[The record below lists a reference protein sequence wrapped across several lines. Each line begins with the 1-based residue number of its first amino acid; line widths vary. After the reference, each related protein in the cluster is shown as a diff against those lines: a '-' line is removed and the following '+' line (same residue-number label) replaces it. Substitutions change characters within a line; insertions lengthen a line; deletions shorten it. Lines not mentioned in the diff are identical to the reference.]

1 MVALQPFWA
10 GIRIEIVISLT
21 GQWMKFRKFL
31 LRIAD
36 IYRFILRVIK
46 DFFVPPYEWK
56 EILRQCYEVGNRS
69 LFLIGF
75 TAFIAGVVF
84 TRQSRPSLSSFG
96 AESWLPSLVSQAVVR
111 SLGPLITGLICAGKL
126 GSNIGAELGSMQVS
140 EQIDAME
147 VSGTRPFSYLVVSRI
162 TATTLMLPVLVIFTD
177 IIALFGSFLTVNF
190 LNKSSFQLY
199 FHEVSTS
206 VTYLDIFSS
215 LIKSAFFGFAI
226 GVVGSYAGYHSEK
239 GTTGVGKAA
248 NTAVVVS
255 MILIFV
261 IDLIS
266 LQFINLFRS

>member
-1 MVALQPFWA
+1 
-10 GIRIEIVISLT
+10 
-21 GQWMKFRKFL
+21 MKLRNFL
-31 LRIAD
+31 LRVAAIF
-36 IYRFILRVIK
+36 RFILKVLK
-46 DFFVPPYEWK
+46 DFFRPPYEWR
-56 EILRQCYEVGNRS
+56 EILRQCFEVGNKS

-75 TAFIAGVVF
+75 TAFIAGMVF
-84 TRQSRPSLSSFG
+84 TKQSRPSLASFG

-147 VSGTRPFSYLVVSRI
+147 VSGTRPFSFLVVTRI
-162 TATTLMLPVLVIFTD
+162 TATTVMLPILVIFAD
-177 IIALFGSFLTVNF
+177 IIALLGSYLTVNF
-190 LNKSSFQLY
+190 INKTSFQLY
-199 FHEVSTS
+199 FYEVSTNI
-206 VTYLDIFSS
+206 TYLDIFSS

-226 GVVGSYAGYHSEK
+226 GLVGCYAGYHSDK

-248 NTAVVVS
+248 NSAVVIS

-266 LQFINLFRS
+266 LQFINLFRT

>member
-1 MVALQPFWA
+1 
-10 GIRIEIVISLT
+10 
-21 GQWMKFRKFL
+21 MKLKSFL
-31 LRIAD
+31 LRAAD
-36 IYRFILRVIK
+36 IYRFIVRVLK
-46 DFFVPPYEWK
+46 EFFRPPYEWK
-56 EILRQCYEVGNRS
+56 EIIRQCFEVGNKS
-69 LFLIGF
+69 LFLISF
-75 TAFIAGVVF
+75 TALIAGVVF
-84 TRQSRPSLSSFG
+84 TKQSQPSLSSFG

-162 TATTLMLPVLVIFTD
+162 TATTLMLPILVVFAD

-190 LNKSSFQLY
+190 FNRSSLQLY
-199 FHEVSTS
+199 FNEVATS
-206 VTYLDIFSS
+206 ITYLDIFSS

-226 GVVGSYAGYHSEK
+226 GLVGSYAGYHSGK

-248 NTAVVVS
+248 NAAVVIS

-261 IDLIS
+261 IDLVS
-266 LQFINLFRS
+266 LQFINMFR

>member
-1 MVALQPFWA
+1 M
-10 GIRIEIVISLT
+10 T
-21 GQWMKFRKFL
+21 FRRLL

-36 IYRFILRVIK
+36 IYRFFFRVIRE
-46 DFFVPPYEWK
+46 FFLPPYEWR
-56 EILRQCYEVGNRS
+56 EILRQCYQMGNKS

-84 TRQSRPSLSSFG
+84 TRQSRPSLASFG

-162 TATTLMLPVLVIFTD
+162 TAATIMLPILVIYAD
-177 IIALFGSFLTVNF
+177 VIALLGSFLTVNLF
-190 LNKSSFQLY
+190 NKTSFQLY
-199 FHEVSTS
+199 FYEVSVN
-206 VTYLDIFSS
+206 VTYLDVFSS

-226 GVVGSYAGYHSEK
+226 GLVGCYAGYHSGK

-248 NTAVVVS
+248 NSAVVIS
-255 MILIFV
+255 MILIFI

-266 LQFINLFRS
+266 LQFINLFRL